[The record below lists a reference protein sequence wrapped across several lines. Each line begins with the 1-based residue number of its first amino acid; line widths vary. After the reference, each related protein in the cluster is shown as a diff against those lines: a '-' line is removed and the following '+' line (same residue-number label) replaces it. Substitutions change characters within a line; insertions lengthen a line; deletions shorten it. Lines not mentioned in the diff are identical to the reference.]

1 MTVGDDTVLGSEA
14 PSVEGLPLR
23 PADSARSRVEVLAD
37 DGTFLELGS
46 QRLHRAT
53 GFGLEDKR
61 VPGDGVVAGTAAIDG
76 RPVHVF
82 AQDRYVLSGSL
93 GEAHADRIADT
104 IAKATRGGTPVIG
117 INDSGGARIQEGVA
131 SLDGYGR
138 VFSANVAASGRV
150 PQISI
155 ILGACAGGAVYSP
168 ALMDLTIMSDAG
180 TMFLTGPR
188 IVRAV
193 TGEDVDARS
202 LGGPEVHGTRTG
214 STHLVAPDDASA
226 LVLARRV
233 LSYLPSAAWLPTP
246 QVASRGPAHDD
257 PGGAVPRAA
266 RDPYDVRDVIAGIV
280 DEDSLLELQPG
291 WARNLVIGFARI
303 EGASVGVIANQ
314 PAWLAGVLDATA
326 SEKGARFVRFCDA
339 FGIPLVVLVDVP
351 GFLPGTAQEHGG
363 VIRRGAKLLHAF
375 TSATVPRI
383 SLVLRKAYGGA
394 YIVMNSRSIG
404 ADAVLAWPGAELAV
418 LGAEGAADL
427 IFRREI
433 EAHPERREPLMDGYR
448 REAMAVDVAAGRGS
462 VSEIIDPRDSR
473 ASIASL
479 LRSLQGGAPRGF
491 VHDNLPQ

>member
-1 MTVGDDTVLGSEA
+1 MGEDTGLGSGE
-14 PSVEGLPLR
+14 PTVEGMPLR
-23 PADSARSRVEVLAD
+23 PADAALSRVEMLAD
-37 DGTFLELGS
+37 PRTFLELGS
-46 QRLHRAT
+46 QRVHRAT
-53 GFGLEDKR
+53 GFGLEDR
-61 VPGDGVVAGTAAIDG
+61 RIPGDGVVAGTAALDG

-82 AQDRYVLSGSL
+82 AQDRYVLGGSL
-93 GEAHADRIADT
+93 GEAHADRIAET
-104 IAKATRGGTPVIG
+104 IARATRGGTPVIG

-150 PQISI
+150 PQISV

-193 TGEDVDARS
+193 TGEDVDARA

-214 STHLVAPDDASA
+214 SAHLVAPDDASA
-226 LVLARRV
+226 LALTRKL
-233 LSYLPSAAWLPTP
+233 LSYLPSASWSPLP
-246 QVASRGPAHDD
+246 VVESRGPAHDD
-257 PGGAVPRAA
+257 PGGVVPPTA

-280 DEDSLLELQPG
+280 DEGSLLELQVG
-291 WARNLVIGFARI
+291 WARNLVVGFARI
-303 EGASVGVIANQ
+303 EGATVGIVANQ

-351 GFLPGTAQEHGG
+351 GFLPGTSQEHGG
-363 VIRRGAKLLHAF
+363 VIRRGAKLLYAF

-404 ADAVLAWPGAELAV
+404 ADAVLAWPGAQLAV

-433 EAHPERREPLMDGYR
+433 EAHPERREQLMDTYR
-448 REAMAVDVAAGRGS
+448 SQAMDVGVAAGRGS
-462 VSEIIDPRDSR
+462 VSEIIDPADSR
-473 ASIASL
+473 AAIATL
-479 LRSLQGGAPRGF
+479 LRSLRGGPHRGF

>member
-1 MTVGDDTVLGSEA
+1 
-14 PSVEGLPLR
+14 
-23 PADSARSRVEVLAD
+23 
-37 DGTFLELGS
+37 
-46 QRLHRAT
+46 
-53 GFGLEDKR
+53 
-61 VPGDGVVAGTAAIDG
+61 
-76 RPVHVF
+76 
-82 AQDRYVLSGSL
+82 
-93 GEAHADRIADT
+93 
-104 IAKATRGGTPVIG
+104 
-117 INDSGGARIQEGVA
+117 
-131 SLDGYGR
+131 
-138 VFSANVAASGRV
+138 
-150 PQISI
+150 
-155 ILGACAGGAVYSP
+155 
-168 ALMDLTIMSDAG
+168 MDVTIMSDAG

-193 TGEDVDARS
+193 TGEDVDARA

-226 LVLARRV
+226 LALARRV
-233 LSYLPSAAWLPTP
+233 VSYLPSAAWLPTP
-246 QVASRGPAHDD
+246 QVASRASAHDD
-257 PGGAVPRAA
+257 PGGAVPRKS

-280 DEDSLLELQPG
+280 DEDSLLELQQG

-433 EAHPERREPLMDGYR
+433 EAHPERREQLMDGYR

-462 VSEIIDPRDSR
+462 ISEIIDPKDSR
-473 ASIASL
+473 AAIASL
-479 LRSLQGGAPRGF
+479 LRSLKGGAPRGF